1 MQLNRSALPQ
11 VADLTCQVF
20 RDSELLAA
28 LSPERDGHELPDP
41 VLNHPVDVDNIRV
54 KHLYVDAKRDV
65 QLTVDDL
72 QERVVEHVDLHQM
85 TLTETVNYGPR
96 ASDHQRDVMI
106 PQVVAVEVHEVNV
119 LVDIYDKG
127 RVDDQALVP
136 KVRKRRRLLGL
147 VVEASIEEEAKD
159 VSVDG

>member
-1 MQLNRSALPQ
+1 
-11 VADLTCQVF
+11 
-20 RDSELLAA
+20 
-28 LSPERDGHELPDP
+28 
-41 VLNHPVDVDNIRV
+41 
-54 KHLYVDAKRDV
+54 
-65 QLTVDDL
+65 
-72 QERVVEHVDLHQM
+72 M

-106 PQVVAVEVHEVNV
+106 PEVVAVEVHEVNV
-119 LVDIYDKG
+119 LVDINDKG

-136 KVRKRRRLLGL
+136 KVRKCRRLLGF

>member
-72 QERVVEHVDLHQM
+72 
-85 TLTETVNYGPR
+85 
-96 ASDHQRDVMI
+96 
-106 PQVVAVEVHEVNV
+106 
-119 LVDIYDKG
+119 
-127 RVDDQALVP
+127 
-136 KVRKRRRLLGL
+136 
-147 VVEASIEEEAKD
+147 
-159 VSVDG
+159 